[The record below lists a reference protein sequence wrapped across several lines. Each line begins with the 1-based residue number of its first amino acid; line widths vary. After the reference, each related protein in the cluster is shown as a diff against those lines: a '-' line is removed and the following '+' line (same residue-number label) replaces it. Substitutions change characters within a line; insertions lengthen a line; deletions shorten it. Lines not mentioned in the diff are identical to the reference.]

1 MEDLPFTR
9 SGRRR
14 QPDKWCNM
22 DVLLNPHL
30 VPQVAGKNK
39 FLNEL
44 IRIISPKFGLH
55 VPQQVRIGLLA
66 AMVAWSVCAEGW
78 GANINPAIHTLA
90 EAGVTVPAGYHMA
103 EVHVPPGESYKDIA
117 DPLEGALLRITQS
130 IATDAGRTAST
141 QGSDLLSFDDSFL
154 GAASSTSP
162 AAVAGLDDLL
172 GLRAEESSS
181 FNPRAAPS
189 SQIYEGELESA
200 IFPAGP
206 VQLAP
211 PTFHEGYLL
220 IGKSETEQLL
230 MRNKVR
236 VVTLVPSNLL
246 SLFTHSPFSGRIV
259 LGS

>member
-181 FNPRAAPS
+181 FHPRAAPS

-236 VVTLVPSNLL
+236 VVTLVPSN
-246 SLFTHSPFSGRIV
+246 
-259 LGS
+259 